1 MKIFKAEIP
10 LVLVAL
16 NRSFYKILTD
26 ESAFVY

>member
-1 MKIFKAEIP
+1 MKFKAEIP
-10 LVLVAL
+10 LILVAL